1 MMCVFSMNERC
12 DQIIQCQD
20 KSDEDK
26 CSLLVF
32 EESYNKL
39 VPPISFNKADS
50 NIIPVSIRVST
61 SLRNVLEISEFTHTI
76 DLKLG
81 ISLEWYDKRVL
92 FHNLKSEEAL
102 NVLSNSE
109 VYVPINLIFLA
120 KILLSDEFYLDS
132 LYHFP

>member
-81 ISLEWYDKRVL
+81 IGLEWYDNRVL
-92 FHNLKSEEAL
+92 FHNLKSKEAL
-102 NVLSNSE
+102 NVLSNFEVCRSSE
-109 VYVPINLIFLA
+109 
-120 KILLSDEFYLDS
+120 
-132 LYHFP
+132 

>member
-20 KSDEDK
+20 ESDEDD

-32 EESYNKL
+32 KESYNKL

-76 DLKLG
+76 DLKLSVS
-81 ISLEWYDKRVL
+81 IQWYDNRIL
-92 FHNLKSEEAL
+92 FHNLKSEESL
-102 NVLSNSE
+102 NVLSYSE
-109 VYVPINLIFLA
+109 VLSIFQ
-120 KILLSDEFYLDS
+120 IRMF
-132 LYHFP
+132 

>member
-1 MMCVFSMNERC
+1 MTCVLSMNERC

-20 KSDEDK
+20 KSDEDN

-39 VPPISFNKADS
+39 VPPISFNPKDKS
-50 NIIPVSIRVST
+50 VIPVSVRVST
-61 SLRNVLEISEFTHTI
+61 SLRNVLEISESTHTI

-81 ISLEWYDKRVL
+81 ISLEWYDNRVL
-92 FHNLKSEEAL
+92 FYNLKSEDAL

-109 VYVPINLIFLA
+109 VRLYVHKNDNRLKLIR
-120 KILLSDEFYLDS
+120 I
-132 LYHFP
+132 

>member
-1 MMCVFSMNERC
+1 MTCVLSMNERC

-20 KSDEDK
+20 KSDEDN

-39 VPPISFNKADS
+39 VPPISFNPKDKS
-50 NIIPVSIRVST
+50 VIPVSVRVST
-61 SLRNVLEISEFTHTI
+61 SLRNVLEISESTHTI

-81 ISLEWYDKRVL
+81 ISLEWYDNRVL
-92 FHNLKSEEAL
+92 YYNLKSEDAL

-109 VYVPINLIFLA
+109 VRIYVHMNNNRLNN
-120 KILLSDEFYLDS
+120 KNMTR
-132 LYHFP
+132 

>member
-1 MMCVFSMNERC
+1 MTCVFSMNERC

-20 KSDEDK
+20 KSDEDN

-39 VPPISFNKADS
+39 VPPISFNPKDKS
-50 NIIPVSIRVST
+50 YIPVSVRVST
-61 SLRNVLEISEFTHTI
+61 SLRNVLEISESTHTI

-81 ISLEWYDKRVL
+81 ISLEWYDNRVL
-92 FHNLKSEEAL
+92 FYNLKSEDAL

-109 VYVPINLIFLA
+109 VRLYVHKNDNRLKLIR
-120 KILLSDEFYLDS
+120 I
-132 LYHFP
+132 

>member
-1 MMCVFSMNERC
+1 MTCVFSMNERC

-20 KSDEDK
+20 KSDEDN

-39 VPPISFNKADS
+39 VPPISFNTKDKS
-50 NIIPVSIRVST
+50 YIPVSVRVST
-61 SLRNVLEISEFTHTI
+61 SLRNVLEISESTHTI

-81 ISLEWYDKRVL
+81 ISLEWYDNRVL
-92 FHNLKSEEAL
+92 YYNLKSEDAL

-109 VYVPINLIFLA
+109 VRIYLHMNNNRLKLIR
-120 KILLSDEFYLDS
+120 I
-132 LYHFP
+132 